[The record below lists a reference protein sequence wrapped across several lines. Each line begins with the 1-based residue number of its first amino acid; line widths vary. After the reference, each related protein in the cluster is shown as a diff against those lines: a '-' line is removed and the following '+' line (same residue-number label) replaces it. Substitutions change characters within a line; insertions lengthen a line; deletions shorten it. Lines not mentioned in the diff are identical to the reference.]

1 MPLMSSTDTT
11 KMNPAELRGAI
22 QLLYL
27 TLQHASSDF
36 EGAEPPEAR
45 ARVRN
50 ALIGITR
57 LISAL
62 YPNET
67 RFFLPLNALL
77 YALHDLDNG
86 KVVPLLAP
94 AKVSNRPTNALAD
107 ELFKAIPAAAMTCL
121 MEGKAMKRSEASRE
135 ILKRLR
141 AMNITHHAGE
151 QITAN
156 QITKWREKMM
166 TELAAENRAVARYQY
181 MLEYVGGLEPMAAVE
196 FLLNSLADLPP
207 PTIPNNPQA

>member
-196 FLLNSLADLPP
+196 FLLDSLADLPP